1 MTDIEAEILLRFL
14 SPEAI
19 ETLRRPPKPEPPSD
33 VIALAERP
41 GERWDLLYSGPYH
54 DRILT
59 AQTLSDASR
68 LLWENTVWG
77 AAEFTFYLCAITNSA
92 LGKQALMFHGPR
104 EQRIAGLITLLGAT
118 DVLLARKS
126 NDSHQCVHAKTG
138 AGIY

>member
-1 MTDIEAEILLRFL
+1 MTNIEAEILARFQ
-14 SPEAI
+14 SPEAV
-19 ETLRRPPKPEPPSD
+19 EAFRGLPKSKPPGD
-33 VIALAERP
+33 VIALVERP

-68 LLWENTVWG
+68 LLWENTTWG
-77 AAEFTFYLCAITNSA
+77 SIEFTFYLYAITDSA